1 MSGTGMI
8 MMGVDGTVRNSLENP
23 ALSLDD
29 PKTWERAGLMGEPT
43 TAGVNVNLRTGMG
56 YPPLWRA
63 VNLIA
68 GDVGRLPVDPYRR
81 EKNGDKEVDR
91 DHPSFPL
98 LRKMVNP
105 VMRSMTFKETIVY
118 HALVRGNG
126 YAAITRYGDGTP
138 GEMLLLDPDET
149 LPVKIVSDEGEVEL
163 WYLTFLGDRPVR
175 IAAWNMFH
183 VKGLSHDGIMGIDV
197 LSLMGEA
204 LGIGIAT
211 RRWVGKFFGSGTH
224 VSGVLMIPENYGETK
239 AANVLKE
246 WNKTQK
252 ELSKE
257 NRVATLRDGVKF
269 LPLSSK
275 PEEAEATGLMQHEII
290 TVSQIT
296 GVPPHKLGDNSRTS
310 YNSLEISSQEYLD
323 DCLDRWF
330 VEFETEANEKLLSR
344 REIDTDSHFI
354 EFNRKARLRM
364 SSLERANLHEKYRSM
379 GVESVNDTRRIES
392 MATIGPEGDK
402 RHIPAN
408 WVELGAP
415 PKPSP
420 VPQPPVPPAKPAK
433 NVRNACRDLIAGI
446 LDRKTE
452 IEREKV
458 TKTARQSPNV
468 DWTAWA
474 AAFYR
479 DHQNHLLEAVLPV
492 CRVLEASDDSFDV
505 SAVQKAVAT
514 HCEARAEALSAC
526 ESVEKEVAGWSGADL
541 LALLIPESDPLEAP

>member
-1 MSGTGMI
+1 MTGTGMI
-8 MMGVDGTVRNSLENP
+8 MMGIYGARNSASLENP

-29 PKTWERAGLMGEPT
+29 PKTWEKIGLTGEST
-43 TAGVNVNLRTGMG
+43 TSGVTVNLKTGMG

-68 GDVGRLPVDPYRR
+68 GDVGRLPIDPYRR

-91 DHPSFPL
+91 DHPSFKL
-98 LRKMVNP
+98 LRRMVNP

-126 YAAITRYGDGTP
+126 YAAIIRDGAGRP
-138 GEMLLLDPDET
+138 GELLLLDPEET
-149 LPVKIVSDEGEVEL
+149 VPVKIVDENTAEVEL
-163 WYLTFLGDRPVR
+163 WYLSYIGDRAVR
-175 IAAWNMFH
+175 ISAANMFH
-183 VKGLSHDGIMGIDV
+183 IKGLSHDGVSGIDV

-204 LGIGIAT
+204 LGIGMAT
-211 RRWVGKFFGSGTH
+211 RKWVGKFFGAGTH
-224 VSGVLMIPENYGETK
+224 VSGVLMIPENYNEAK

-252 ELSKE
+252 ELGKE
-257 NRVATLRDGVKF
+257 NRVAPLRDGVKF

-344 REIDTDSHFI
+344 QEIAADSHFI

-364 SSLERANLHEKYRSM
+364 SSAERAALHEKYRGM
-379 GVESVNDTRRIES
+379 GVESVNDTRRIEN
-392 MATIGPEGDK
+392 MPTIGPEGDK

-415 PKPSP
+415 PKPAP
-420 VPQPPVPPAKPAK
+420 APQPAPAPPAEKAPKPAK
-433 NVRNACRDLIAGI
+433 NVRNATRALIADI
-446 LDRKTE
+446 LDK
-452 IEREKV
+452 
-458 TKTARQSPNV
+458 KTAIEQGKV
-468 DWTAWA
+468 VKACGKDGFADWSKT
-474 AAFYR
+474 FYEGHG
-479 DHQNHLLEAVLPV
+479 DHLLDALLPIAA
-492 CRVLEASDDSFDV
+492 VLEASGEDPITEQWRE
-505 SAVQKAVAT
+505 AVKT
-514 HCEARAEALSAC
+514 HCNARREALSAC
-526 ESVEKEVAGWSGADL
+526 ESVEKEVSGWSGADL
-541 LALLIPESDPLEAP
+541 LDLILPLEAP